1 MGPLH
6 FVSSLLWEIRLPILH
21 FCMNFMNFRMDFV
34 RTNSA
39 AGVSTVVK
47 SVCSWCECSYFFFTR
62 LMSPPML
69 SALAYLRRMPC
80 PHHIQEK
87 GHHTVVSS

>member
-6 FVSSLLWEIRLPILH
+6 FVFSFVGNSFAHLLCIFYDLSYGFLYELILQ
-21 FCMNFMNFRMDFV
+21 
-34 RTNSA
+34 T
-39 AGVSTVVK
+39 
-47 SVCSWCECSYFFFTR
+47 VCSWFFFFCTC